1 MEEIMLAIMII
12 NIVLW
17 VLVAMIFAIILYG
30 LKASYD
36 NDKRVAKYQ
45 NDIETLVIKYQLLEE
60 TLADYKQAYPI
71 KTKYRNGASVFIVE
85 GKKPHKGV
93 IVEIRQDAERRIFY
107 TVQYKEEG
115 RSGIKSVCRPQ
126 HEIYESLAIAI
137 ESEQLIT
144 L

>member
-1 MEEIMLAIMII
+1 MLIALTII
-12 NIVLW
+12 NILLW
-17 VLVAMIFAIILYG
+17 VGVATLFTLMIIYSRKENDTYARNVG
-30 LKASYD
+30 LKED
-36 NDKRVAKYQ
+36 LK
-45 NDIETLVIKYQLLEE
+45 ILTIKYGLLEE

-85 GKKPHKGV
+85 NKKPHKGV

-115 RSGIKSVCRPQ
+115 RSGIKSVSRPQ
-126 HEIYESLAIAI
+126 HEIYETLAIAI

>member
-1 MEEIMLAIMII
+1 MLAIMII

-17 VLVAMIFAIILYG
+17 VLVAMIFGIILYG

-36 NDKRVAKYQ
+36 SDKRVVKLKS
-45 NDIETLVIKYQLLEE
+45 DLETLVIKYTLLEE
-60 TLADYKQAYPI
+60 TFADYKQANPI

-85 GKKPHKGV
+85 NKKPHKGV

-115 RSGIKSVCRPQ
+115 RSGIKSVSRPQ
-126 HEIYESLAIAI
+126 HEVYETLAIAI

>member
-1 MEEIMLAIMII
+1 MLIALTII
-12 NIVLW
+12 NILLW
-17 VLVAMIFAIILYG
+17 VCIATLFTLIIIYYRKDNDTYARNVG
-30 LKASYD
+30 LKED
-36 NDKRVAKYQ
+36 LKVL
-45 NDIETLVIKYQLLEE
+45 TIKYGLLEE
-60 TLADYKQAYPI
+60 AFADYKQANPI

-85 GKKPHKGV
+85 NKKPHKGV

-115 RSGIKSVCRPQ
+115 RSGIKSVNRPQ
-126 HEIYESLAIAI
+126 HEVYETLAIAI

>member
-1 MEEIMLAIMII
+1 MLAIMII

-17 VLVAMIFAIILYG
+17 ALMVILLGLLVYG
-30 LKASYD
+30 WKSDDKKDKQIESLKRD
-36 NDKRVAKYQ
+36 L
-45 NDIETLVIKYQLLEE
+45 ETTSIGCQLLDESF
-60 TLADYKQAYPI
+60 ADYKKANPI

-85 GKKPHKGV
+85 TKKPHKGV

-107 TVQYKEEG
+107 TVQYKEDG
-115 RSGIKSVCRPQ
+115 RSGIKSVSRPQ
-126 HEIYESLAIAI
+126 HEVYETLAIAI